1 MTKEKQTLDIGV
13 RLDKWLWAARFYK
26 TRRLAQDA
34 VAGGKIT
41 VNGVRAKPAKEI
53 RCSDQLTIQLGPYQY
68 QIQVLALSER
78 RGPAQ
83 VAQTLY
89 RETNPSI
96 EAREKLRV
104 TLRAQ
109 SQQVRYDPG
118 RPAGRE
124 RRNLRRLKRGIGYSL
139 NDADD
144 D

>member
-1 MTKEKQTLDIGV
+1 MSDIGV

-34 VAGGKIT
+34 VTGGKIT

-53 RCSDQLTIQLGPYQY
+53 RCNDRLTIQLGPYQY

-83 VAQTLY
+83 VAQNLY
-89 RETNPSI
+89 RETNASI

-104 TLRAQ
+104 ALRAQ

-124 RRNLRRLKRGIGYSL
+124 RRNLRRLKRGVGNSL
-139 NDADD
+139 DGADD

>member
-1 MTKEKQTLDIGV
+1 MNREKLAGEAGV

-34 VAGGKIT
+34 VTGGKIT

-53 RCSDQLTIQLGPYQY
+53 RCNDQLTVQLGPYQY

-83 VAQTLY
+83 IAQNLY
-89 RETNPSI
+89 RETKASI
-96 EAREKLRV
+96 EAREKLRL

-109 SQQVRYDPG
+109 SQHIRYDPG
-118 RPAGRE
+118 RPAGKD
-124 RRNLRRLKRGIGYSL
+124 RRHLRRLKRGAGSSPE
-139 NDADD
+139 DAEDD
-144 D
+144 